1 MKLRLSPKEIDWY
14 VTKKELPDKNLPN
27 RILDYHV
34 WSSWRMTKISRHVS
48 LQHFFCKVVMQEKS
62 DFLSLSLSSK
72 VKLLFLSSCWDGK
85 KIYLTT
91 ILFPF
96 ETKENRTW
104 GNNISHSKKKNCT
117 WIKSAL
123 LKHQQR
129 DGSLTISRIYWMF
142 SYFLWVYWPLEI
154 LLWNYE
160 IYRLD
165 FKGLSFKGVSQFWRY
180 VKLLKVC
187 HTCEGMSYL

>member
-1 MKLRLSPKEIDWY
+1 MSNYPRTKHCEWRARGFLTLKFLMVNMILLCIIFCDMGFQNFFQKELGTRCFLKTNTDLSGKNNYFIFDLVWTSDFLETQIFPKRNWLVCD
-14 VTKKELPDKNLPN
+14 KKELPDKNMPN

-117 WIKSAL
+117 
-123 LKHQQR
+123 
-129 DGSLTISRIYWMF
+129 
-142 SYFLWVYWPLEI
+142 
-154 LLWNYE
+154 
-160 IYRLD
+160 
-165 FKGLSFKGVSQFWRY
+165 
-180 VKLLKVC
+180 
-187 HTCEGMSYL
+187 